1 MQWQLAMLVDND
13 IASMYPSMTWM
24 SGKQKP
30 RTLTLE
36 RLKSPFRHKVRV
48 YVQGGNW
55 WEDKQSMEDWCSE
68 RFGPHNKKYNNP
80 RWERDAFHFLFKNE
94 KDATM
99 FILRWSQ

>member
-1 MQWQLAMLVDND
+1 
-13 IASMYPSMTWM
+13 MTWM
-24 SGKQKP
+24 SGKSKP

-36 RLKSPFRHKVRV
+36 KLEPPFRHTVRV

-80 RWERDAFHFLFKNE
+80 RWHRDAFHFLFKNE
-94 KDATM
+94 KDAVM
-99 FILRWSQ
+99 FMLKWG